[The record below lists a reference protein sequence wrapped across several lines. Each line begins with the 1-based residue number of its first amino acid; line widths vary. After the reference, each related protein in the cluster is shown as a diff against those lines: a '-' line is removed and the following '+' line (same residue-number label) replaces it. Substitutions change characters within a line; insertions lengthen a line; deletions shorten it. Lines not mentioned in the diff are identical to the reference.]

1 MLSSAVF
8 RSFGRLKMLRE
19 KNLGKSTIYIGIAV
33 MLRFYCMFFVF
44 SSFTPTPLILLVK
57 ITLITFGI
65 ASQLKMTNSSGLML
79 VCRWASVN
87 DLVQNKFRSI
97 IHQLSHHLLDQT
109 HWRKHQMNVQDLLK
123 VNNKDTRTNSLTP
136 FWYLCS

>member
-44 SSFTPTPLILLVK
+44 SSFTPTPRILLVK

-97 IHQLSHHLLDQT
+97 IHLLSHHLLDQS
-109 HWRKHQMNVQDLLK
+109 H
-123 VNNKDTRTNSLTP
+123 
-136 FWYLCS
+136 

>member
-19 KNLGKSTIYIGIAV
+19 KNLGKCTIYIGIAV

-44 SSFTPTPLILLVK
+44 SSFTPTPLTLLVK

-87 DLVQNKFRSI
+87 DLVQNKFRFI
-97 IHQLSHHLLDQT
+97 IHLLSYSIYLI
-109 HWRKHQMNVQDLLK
+109 K
-123 VNNKDTRTNSLTP
+123 VTDGRTR
-136 FWYLCS
+136 